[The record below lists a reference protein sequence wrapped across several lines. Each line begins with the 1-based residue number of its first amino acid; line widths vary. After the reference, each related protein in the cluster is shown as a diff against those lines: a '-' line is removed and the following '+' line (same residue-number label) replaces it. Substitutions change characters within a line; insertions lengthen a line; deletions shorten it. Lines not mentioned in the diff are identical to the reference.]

1 MVKFIIISKSQDII
15 NEELD
20 QEVTLKNIHEL
31 LQNNRKEKDLK
42 KLYTWDFEAE
52 KIEMYGYIEGKEKE
66 INKLELPEPIENKF
80 YYNELIFFS
89 LNDKNEYIDLDE
101 EDFEDFY
108 DMIFGGFD
116 DIDSDDSGEN
126 FADDEYEED
135 GFVVFED

>member
-108 DMIFGGFD
+108 DIIFGGFD
-116 DIDSDDSGEN
+116 DIDSEDSGEN
-126 FADDEYEED
+126 YADDEYEDD
-135 GFVVFED
+135 GFVVFD

>member
-1 MVKFIIISKSQDII
+1 MVKFIIISKSQDVM

-31 LQNNRKEKDLK
+31 LQNDRKDKDLK

-52 KIEMYGYIEGKEKE
+52 KIEMYGYVEGKEKD
-66 INKLELPEPIENKF
+66 INKLELPEPIENKL

-89 LNDKNEYIDLDE
+89 LNDENKHIDLDK

-108 DMIFGGFD
+108 DIIFGGFD
-116 DIDSDDSGEN
+116 DIDSEN
-126 FADDEYEED
+126 FAEDEEDDEED
-135 GFVVFED
+135 DDFVVFD

>member
-1 MVKFIIISKSQDII
+1 MVKFIIISKSQDIT

-20 QEVTLKNIHEL
+20 EVTLKNIHEL

-42 KLYTWDFEAE
+42 KLYTWDFEDE
-52 KIEMYGYIEGKEKE
+52 KMEMYGYIEGKEKD

-89 LNDKNEYIDLDE
+89 LNDDNEYIDLDE

-116 DIDSDDSGEN
+116 DIDSEDSGEN

>member
-42 KLYTWDFEAE
+42 RLYTWDFEDE
-52 KIEMYGYIEGKEKE
+52 KMVMYGYTEGKEKE

>member
-1 MVKFIIISKSQDII
+1 MVEFIIISKSQDIMS
-15 NEELD
+15 EGLD

-42 KLYTWDFEAE
+42 KLYTWDFEDE

-66 INKLELPEPIENKF
+66 INKLELPEPIENKL

-89 LNDKNEYIDLDE
+89 LNENDEYVDLDE

-135 GFVVFED
+135 GFIVFD